1 MIYNFKDINN
11 LDIDKNS
18 YILFLGGN
26 YPIFSNMVSDRC
38 AEGCKGELKV
48 DLSMYDE
55 FNIDASVEAIE
66 KIDFDSFLMY
76 VKTRKLVG
84 KWFCSIDYKNLTKKQ
99 QEYLVDY
106 MKHPSENGLLVV
118 YLHDWRDVKGFSK
131 NRIIQK
137 SPNVN
142 MLDLSWPNRKILQ
155 GLLIDIFKDRKVTL
169 HESAAQLFIM
179 RMGNQYNDYME
190 EIEKICLGNENKSI
204 NYNMM
209 LSYLDGIT
217 NYAID
222 DFVMSIIKPVKND
235 KIVLT
240 RKSYKVLN
248 TLIDDLGAKSLV
260 RRLRSRVDTY
270 IEYRININNGNIP
283 ILVPYS
289 VEEVQKKLPDT
300 SLIKKVSDVSFKK
313 NAKIASLT
321 TLKDWYFI
329 KMILESASKS
339 KDEQDYV
346 RVLMAVIHRGIF
358 PQDRLLNL
366 IGIKNTLNE
375 GLYDLDI
382 RKVVEDFES
391 EE

>member
-1 MIYNFKDINN
+1 MIYSFKDINN

-18 YILFLGGN
+18 YILFLGGS
-26 YPIFSNMVSDRC
+26 YPIFSNMVADRC
-38 AEGCKGELKV
+38 ANSCKGELKV
-48 DLSMYDE
+48 DLSMFDE
-55 FNIDASVEAIE
+55 FNIDASVEAVE
-66 KIDFDSFLMY
+66 KIDFDSFLVY

-84 KWFCSIDYKNLTKKQ
+84 KWYCSVDYKNLTKKQ
-99 QEYLVDY
+99 QESLIDY
-106 MKHPSENGLLVV
+106 IKHPSENGTLVV

-142 MLDLSWPNRKILQ
+142 MLDLSWPNRKVLQ
-155 GLLIDIFKDRKVTL
+155 GLLIDMFKERKVSL
-169 HESAAQLFIM
+169 NDSAAQLFIM

-190 EIEKICLGNENKSI
+190 EIEKICLGNEGKEI

-248 TLIDDLGAKSLV
+248 TLIDDLGAKGLV
-260 RRLRSRVDTY
+260 RKLRSRVNTY

-289 VEEVQKKLPDT
+289 VEEVQKKLPD
-300 SLIKKVSDVSFKK
+300 SSVIKKVSDVSFKR

-366 IGIKNTLNE
+366 IGIKDTLDE
-375 GLYDLDI
+375 GLYSLDI
-382 RKVVEDFES
+382 RKVVEDYEN